1 MKKIYTV
8 LTISL
13 LLLSCGKK
21 AAVSIDTLVAKG
33 TLKELR
39 ERKVAITTNLE
50 AVSIDLKAI
59 NDAISKLDTDKK
71 LPLITTL
78 ITKEVV
84 FEHYLELQ
92 GNVKTKQNVLVY
104 PEMPGI
110 LTKVYV
116 KEGQRVSKGQLLA
129 TIDDGGL
136 SQQITQL
143 EIQEQLAKTTYE
155 RQERLWKQKIGS
167 EIQFLQAKATYESQV
182 NTVKQLKRQQ
192 AKSLV
197 RAPFSGIIDD
207 VMKEAGTVVA
217 PGQGA
222 EIFRIVN
229 LNNMY
234 IQSEVPESY
243 IKNITVGKK
252 VEIYFPI
259 LGKKLAEKIR
269 QVGNFINP
277 ANRTFKVEVGVD
289 NKDKSIKP
297 NLTAKLKINDY
308 TNTKALLIPQSII
321 SENSEGEQYV
331 YIVTD
336 LKDEVGTA
344 KQVIITTGKTQ
355 GDVVEVLNGVKT
367 GDQII
372 MEGAR
377 SVQNG
382 QQVQVL
388 N

>member
-1 MKKIYTV
+1 MKKIYTIF
-8 LTISL
+8 TISL

-21 AAVSIDTLVAKG
+21 SEVSTDTLVAKG
-33 TLKELR
+33 NLKELR
-39 ERKVAITTNLE
+39 ERKSAITANLD
-50 AVSIDLKAI
+50 ALNTDLKAI
-59 NDAISKLDTDKK
+59 NNAIAKLDTVKK

-78 ITKEVV
+78 TTKEAV

-92 GNVKTKQNVLVY
+92 GNVKTKQNVLIY

-110 LTKVYV
+110 LTNVNV
-116 KEGQRVSKGQLLA
+116 KEGQRVSKGELLA

-167 EIQFLQAKATYESQV
+167 EIQFLQAKATYEGQV

-192 AKSLV
+192 AKSLIK
-197 RAPFSGIIDD
+197 APFSGIIDD
-207 VMKEAGTVVA
+207 VMKEAGSVVA

-234 IQSEVPESY
+234 IQAEVPENY
-243 IKNITVGKK
+243 IKNITAGKK
-252 VEIYFPI
+252 VEIYFPV
-259 LGKKLAEKIR
+259 LAKEVTEKIR
-269 QVGNFINP
+269 QVSNFINP
-277 ANRTFKVEVGVD
+277 ANRTFNIEVGVG

-308 TNTKALLIPQSII
+308 TNTKALLIPQSIV

-331 YIVTD
+331 YVVAD
-336 LKDEVGTA
+336 FKDGVGTA
-344 KQVIITTGKTQ
+344 KQAIVTTGKTQ
-355 GDVVEVLNGVKT
+355 AEVVEVLNGIKT